1 MVVEIIIAR
10 LRQGPIFI
18 SEVGWMTR
26 LVVWDHF
33 SMRVQYAPLFLSSLS
48 FSIFHIATT
57 VSIVSLFLD
66 LTFLPFIFLVI
77 PFHVDSN
84 IDCVIGS
91 INAVASHLFIING
104 NKFPNTRNTVDRYLT
119 WF

>member
-57 VSIVSLFLD
+57 AT
-66 LTFLPFIFLVI
+66 TFILHLHRLNHSVLIIYQRGGWLKTQ
-77 PFHVDSN
+77 SYYL
-84 IDCVIGS
+84 
-91 INAVASHLFIING
+91 NAIATPSPTPPV
-104 NKFPNTRNTVDRYLT
+104 
-119 WF
+119 